1 MNLQTLIDKNGRPD
15 VLIDHFSDSSNKGL
29 AIWGI
34 SDFLI
39 FDHNG
44 IKNKNN
50 IYIDKNPLQYLDKT
64 INDWKNDSKD
74 IAAVGYIS
82 YDIKNYLY
90 PHITFKHTDS
100 KLPYIYFIKPEKTAY
115 YNIDSFL
122 EFDISPCMH
131 LKQDILDIDSYK
143 SNIDA
148 IKKELLEGNTY
159 QVNFTMEKIYSLEI
173 NPFDLYLMIRKISKP
188 EFGFYFNMDKKN
200 ILSFSPEQFFYTH
213 SNIIKSYPM
222 KGTRKR
228 DCNQLQDAKLKKE
241 LFNSTKDRSEHLM
254 IVDLLR
260 NDLGK
265 ISNYGSI
272 KVNDLF
278 NVKSYNTVHQM
289 VSEISGKMV
298 DNIKLSNIIR
308 SLFPGGSITGAP
320 KESTMKIIDRLEN
333 YNRGIYTGSIGYI
346 KKNGDMNFNIA
357 IRTMY
362 IDNNLAYY
370 PVGGGIVWDSNYID
384 EWNEAQLKSKILE
397 QCIIS

>member
-29 AIWGI
+29 AIWGV

-44 IKNKNN
+44 IKNKHN
-50 IYIDKNPLQYLDKT
+50 IYIDKNPLQFLDKT
-64 INDWKNDSKD
+64 INDWKNNSKD

-188 EFGFYFNMDKKN
+188 EFGFYFNMDRKN
-200 ILSFSPEQFFYTH
+200 ILSFSPEQFFYTN

-228 DCNQLQDAKLKKE
+228 DRNQLEDAKLKKE

-278 NVKSYNTVHQM
+278 NIKSYNTVHQM

-320 KESTMKIIDRLEN
+320 KESTMKIIDRLCFFFVALLCHQ
-333 YNRGIYTGSIGYI
+333 R
-346 KKNGDMNFNIA
+346 
-357 IRTMY
+357 
-362 IDNNLAYY
+362 
-370 PVGGGIVWDSNYID
+370 
-384 EWNEAQLKSKILE
+384 
-397 QCIIS
+397 